1 VFAGIPVLLAA
12 LQALVVEYEFIIA
25 PLKRRKPHDINAQEF
40 LSDYAITGDLLDDL
54 NDLIELRNEI
64 IRPAHATCGASDNWP
79 PYLSSVKAKGL
90 LTSTGNPKAD
100 YSMLAQMAS
109 HRLFIWAV
117 QIVQRLYIR
126 VIESDRD
133 RAHMF
138 RPFLSALVPGTLLRA
153 TYPNTWNVVKL
164 MGSVGRNIQRF
175 ASAHGRLLA
184 TSRGFHLTF
193 KQDKSLVKTYLTH
206 PRFSCSINSWPPN
219 QRHFKKQFC
228 TSPMLIT
235 ASNTWLRDVGRM
247 VS

>member
-64 IRPAHATCGASDNWP
+64 IHPARATCGASDNWP

-109 HRLFIWAV
+109 HRLFI
-117 QIVQRLYIR
+117 R

-138 RPFLSALVPGTLLRA
+138 RPFLQSFDPPWFPEHCCGQPTQIL
-153 TYPNTWNVVKL
+153 
-164 MGSVGRNIQRF
+164 GS
-175 ASAHGRLLA
+175 
-184 TSRGFHLTF
+184 
-193 KQDKSLVKTYLTH
+193 D
-206 PRFSCSINSWPPN
+206 
-219 QRHFKKQFC
+219 
-228 TSPMLIT
+228 
-235 ASNTWLRDVGRM
+235 
-247 VS
+247 